1 MNTLRLSTD
10 ARGVATVELAR
21 ESVLN
26 AFDEAMIGEIA
37 QAFRDLGADA
47 NARVIVLR
55 AAGKAFCAGADLAWM
70 QRQAKNSEADNRR
83 DAQVFAEMMRVVHEC
98 PKPTVARVHGAAFG
112 GGVGLMCACD
122 IVIAA
127 EGAKFAISEAKFG
140 IIPAV
145 IGPYVTNAI
154 GPRHARRLALTAE
167 VFGAAYAR
175 DIGLV
180 HEVVPASSSE
190 AVGQAKSP
198 IDAKVDEIV
207 SLILK
212 NGPTALAEIK
222 KLFGHLSV
230 GPITAETRAM
240 TAETIARL
248 RMTGEAKEGF
258 AAFFDKR
265 PASWTK

>member
-1 MNTLRLSTD
+1 MNTLRVSTD

-21 ESVLN
+21 EAVLN
-26 AFDEAMIGEIA
+26 AFDEAMIGELA
-37 QAFRDLGADA
+37 EAFGKLGSDA

-70 QRQAKNSEADNRR
+70 QRQAKNSEADNKR
-83 DAQVFAEMMRVVHEC
+83 DAQVFAEMMRTVHEC

-112 GGVGLMCACD
+112 GGVGLMAACD

-145 IGPYVTNAI
+145 IGPYVTNAV
-154 GPRHARRLALTAE
+154 GLRHARRLALTAE
-167 VFGAAYAR
+167 VFDAKFAR

-180 HEVVPASSSE
+180 HEVTAPDA
-190 AVGQAKSP
+190 

-207 SLILK
+207 ALILK

-222 KLFGHLSV
+222 KLFGRLHV
-230 GPITAETRAM
+230 GPITADTRAM

-265 PASWTK
+265 PATWIK

>member
-1 MNTLRLSTD
+1 MNTLRISTD
-10 ARGVATVELAR
+10 ERGIATVELAR
-21 ESVLN
+21 EAVLN
-26 AFDEAMIGEIA
+26 AFDEAMIAELA
-37 QAFRDLGADA
+37 EAFRTLGDDA

-55 AAGKAFCAGADLAWM
+55 AAGKAFCAGADLQWM
-70 QRQAKNSEADNRR
+70 QRQAKNSEADNRK
-83 DAQVFAEMMRVVHEC
+83 DAQVFAEMMRTVYEC

-127 EGAKFAISEAKFG
+127 KGAKFAISEAKFG

-145 IGPYVTNAI
+145 IGPYVTNAV

-167 VFGAAYAR
+167 VFDAKFAR

-180 HEVVPASSSE
+180 HEVTTTDA
-190 AVGQAKSP
+190 

-212 NGPTALAEIK
+212 NGPNALAEIK
-222 KLFGHLSV
+222 KLFGRLSV
-230 GPITAETRAM
+230 GPVTADTRAM

-265 PASWTK
+265 PATWIK